1 LERERL
7 TLRGDEDLDRDRLRD
22 VDDGGDRD
30 RDLLLDDD
38 DEGGDRDRD
47 LLLEDDDDDGGLL
60 DDGGDLLDDG
70 GDLLDDGERDLLRD
84 SGDLSFLSLVDLS
97 FEASFEGGACFVSR
111 SDSESDESISLSL
124 EVLRTSSTSSVG
136 CLRWFLH

>member
-70 GDLLDDGERDLLRD
+70 ERDLLRD

-124 EVLRTSSTSSVG
+124 EVLKTSSTSSVG